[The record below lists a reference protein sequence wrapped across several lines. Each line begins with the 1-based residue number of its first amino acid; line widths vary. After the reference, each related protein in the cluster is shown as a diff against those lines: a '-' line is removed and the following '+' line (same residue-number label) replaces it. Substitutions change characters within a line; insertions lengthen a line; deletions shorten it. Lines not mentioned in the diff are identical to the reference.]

1 MVQMDNRS
9 VSDFVSGTR
18 KAFCVPVQMHSILR
32 SKQNLMQI
40 DKMYKREWVLNVLMT
55 RIEFFMTI
63 KIRINKHQ

>member
-18 KAFCVPVQMHSILR
+18 KAFCVPEQMHSVLR

-40 DKMYKREWVLNVLMT
+40 DKIYKREWVLNVVL
-55 RIEFFMTI
+55 
-63 KIRINKHQ
+63 